1 MKSDPNTLTTAA
13 LVERVQKKTGID
25 AEKVKQATNQLFEII
40 AGEINENESFRFMG
54 FGTFKKVF
62 VAASEGRNPQ
72 KNTAVAIPSHY
83 KVKFTPASA
92 LAEKINKPYAHLK
105 PKVLKEAVIQENAEQ
120 PGEPD
125 GAQAA
130 EPVPDS
136 VQEAAAAE
144 QPVTEESPAVPS
156 APLQAEIT
164 ECAAGAELPVSQEPA
179 PQAAVSQTVQHAVI
193 EQQIIHQQ
201 IIQQQIINRTTPD
214 DSRIVQ
220 TEDDFDPDYDIDDDD
235 SEKYVNRCWFFA
247 GAAVVL
253 TVLVLVF
260 LVLTF
265 MHGTEKTT
273 APGRPAEKAAAGI
286 KTFSVQQQPKTLRV
300 AADDNLYAGLAKA
313 QYGVRNL
320 WPYIFSAN
328 MLRYPDPDRPGAADK
343 LVVPA
348 KPDMSIDR
356 KDIELSV
363 IDVYDAYR
371 ALIGKQPKGRT
382 AELRKEHAVT
392 ALICGESL
400 YTGFIGRYAVRFDQE
415 DVKAAEEQIRKAAAR

>member
-40 AGEINENESFRFMG
+40 AGEINENESFRLMG
-54 FGTFKKVF
+54 FGAFKKVF

-92 LAEKINKPYAHLK
+92 LAERINKPYAHLK
-105 PKVLKEAVIQENAEQ
+105 PKVLKEAVIQENAE
-120 PGEPD
+120 PPDEPD
-125 GAQAA
+125 GGQAA
-130 EPVPDS
+130 EPVSDA
-136 VQEAAAAE
+136 VQETTAAG
-144 QPVTEESPAVPS
+144 QPVTDASPAVP
-156 APLQAEIT
+156 APLQAEIA
-164 ECAAGAELPVSQEPA
+164 ECPAEAELPVPQEPA
-179 PQAAVSQTVQHAVI
+179 PQSAVGQTIRHAVI

-201 IIQQQIINRTTPD
+201 IIQQQIINRVIPD
-214 DSRIVQ
+214 DGRTVPP
-220 TEDDFDPDYDIDDDD
+220 EDDFDPDYDIDDDD

-247 GAAVVL
+247 GVAVVL

-260 LVLTF
+260 LVLTL
-265 MHGTEKTT
+265 MHGTGRNTARSRSAAKT
-273 APGRPAEKAAAGI
+273 AAGI
-286 KTFSVQQQPKTLRV
+286 KTISVPQQPKTLRV

-348 KPDMSIDR
+348 KPDLSIDR

-363 IDVYDAYR
+363 VDVYDAYR
-371 ALIGKQPKGRT
+371 ALIEKQPKGRT

-392 ALICGESL
+392 VLICGESL
-400 YTGFIGRYAVRFDQE
+400 YTGFIGRYAVRFEPE
-415 DVKAAEEQIRKAAAR
+415 DVKTAQEQIRKAAAR